1 MIGRTQKITHDE
13 SGSTII
19 EFAFVLVPMLTL
31 ILGAWEMG
39 RQVYVSS
46 IVQGVVIQAARK
58 AALEGATTTAVKT
71 YVDGQLAEFAVP
83 AKIGLTVTSFKKF
96 TGVGAPEKITTDTA
110 PLGSY
115 NAGDCYVD
123 VNNNG
128 SYDTQQ
134 GSNGIGTAEDALRVR
149 LTVEMNRLSP
159 VGGWI
164 GYSDIYQ
171 IDRTTFVQA
180 EPFAGIIDPPTRCS

>member
-1 MIGRTQKITHDE
+1 MIGRTKKVTPDE
-13 SGSTII
+13 GGATTL
-19 EFAFVLVPMLTL
+19 EFAFVLVPLLTL

-71 YVDGQLAEFAVP
+71 YVDNQLAEFAVP

-115 NAGDCYVD
+115 NTGDCYVD
-123 VNNNG
+123 VNNTAA
-128 SYDTQQ
+128 YDTQQ

-164 GYSDIYQ
+164 GYSDVYQ
-171 IDRTTFVQA
+171 VDRTTFVQA
-180 EPFAGIIDPPTRCS
+180 EPFAGTIDPPTRCS

>member
-1 MIGRTQKITHDE
+1 MIDRTRKITHDE
-13 SGSTII
+13 NGSSVV
-19 EFAFVLVPMLTL
+19 EFALILVPLITL

-58 AALEGATTTAVKT
+58 AALENATTTAVKT
-71 YVDGQLAEFAVP
+71 YVDTQLADFALP
-83 AKIGLTVTSFKKF
+83 AKIGLSVTNFRNF
-96 TGVGAPEKITTDTA
+96 TGVGSPEKITTDTA

-115 NAGDCYVD
+115 NAGDCYID
-123 VNNNG
+123 SNNNS

-134 GSNGIGTAEDALRVR
+134 GTSGIGTAEDALRVR

-164 GYSDIYQ
+164 GYSNTYQ

-180 EPFAGIIDPPTRCS
+180 EPFAGTIDPPTRCS